1 MVTKR
6 VILCNYIVNCYI
18 LEKLVHVLYKIEN
31 LIKLERKIVAGQ
43 INGNS
48 NVHDPVRVNSYQKL
62 GLIPT
67 IYQHIDCF

>member
-1 MVTKR
+1 MQLFKI
-6 VILCNYIVNCYI
+6 VIFRKSLLND
-18 LEKLVHVLYKIEN
+18 VLHKIEN

-48 NVHDPVRVNSYQKL
+48 NVHNQVRVNSYQC
-62 GLIPT
+62 LIPT